1 MTTPTT
7 LDSPAAVARAEER
20 RSARIQDY
28 ASVVTPTNIAVSAS
42 GRIAYV
48 RTEANPA
55 ADTNEH
61 SIWLA
66 SPQLQLT
73 AGPADTSPAWHPVST
88 LLVFV
93 RPDSSGT
100 PQLWKVD
107 ATGGPATQLTTTAQL
122 PLGAG
127 APVFSPDG
135 ARIAFSAPVDR
146 TAAGSSCL
154 LVAKRLNY
162 KVDGSGVRGSVRA
175 HLFEFDLAA
184 GSLRQLTD
192 GDWDASHP
200 AYSPDGTELAF
211 TAAMDGDADL
221 TRASSAWTVSLTD
234 LASAPRMLGQARGI
248 AGPLAWTPAGDAV
261 VAVGWHTPI
270 IHNNELLVLHR
281 DQRVEDRS
289 LTSGLDRNVMP
300 GGTGY
305 PGGAPSFTADGDI
318 VFCIRNHGST
328 ELHKVDFGSGSVSPL
343 LTGERT
349 VVSGLA
355 LTSGRA
361 VVALA
366 TATSFGEVA
375 VIDLETRAVET
386 VTELNT
392 ELTTSVA
399 FPVAS
404 ERWFD
409 ISDGTRVQGWILRD
423 PNVTGAGPLV
433 LDVHGGPHNA
443 WTGTP
448 TVMHAYHAELVA
460 LGFTVLMIN
469 PRGSDGYGNDFF
481 DGVRDGWG
489 EADRADLLEPVETLV
504 AEGMADPKQLVLT
517 GYSYG
522 GFMTCA
528 LTSVTDRFAVAVAG
542 GLVCDI
548 ANTAGPSDE
557 GILLQTV
564 EFDPQSSRVRELS
577 PLGRVS
583 QVTTPTLILHGG
595 SDVRCPVNQAEQWFG
610 GLRLAGTPTE
620 LVVFPDASH
629 AFVLTGR
636 PSHRLEY
643 STRLVDWIERHLS
656 PKPALTT
663 VDPDYWQYRLDTLSA
678 KYGVPGAS
686 LGILTT
692 TRSGFSRTVVTSG
705 VVSTRTGVA
714 ATPDT
719 LFQMGSISKVW
730 TATLIMQ
737 LVEEGLLDLDSPV
750 RNILPDFAVADA
762 VATEMVT
769 TRHLLTH
776 TSGIDGD
783 VFIDG
788 GRGDDCV
795 ERYVAS
801 LKSTVQLF
809 APGTDWSYCNTGFVI
824 AGRIIEVLRGKSWD
838 AVLRERII
846 EPLGLTKTTTLP
858 EETALHRAAV
868 GHVGGAAVGHVG
880 GADNLE
886 QTPQFLIPRSMGPA
900 GLINSTAED
909 LLLFA
914 QDSMREDPVLLRRS
928 THLAMLEERRQI
940 GDVSSADIMGTTWLL
955 HNWGGVLAHGHNGG
969 TLGQQSFLRVVP
981 SCGLAVV
988 LMANGGAMDAL
999 SGDLLAE
1006 VIGSIGGVSVT
1017 PAFSP
1022 GDPHTRVTS
1031 SPEELDALCGL
1042 YRDAAADFVLER
1054 TGGSLTARRTDHID
1068 PSVTAESAESVSLSL
1083 IEVHPGVFATQ
1094 LPQSAGWIRITFSDN
1109 GSTQLLHVGS
1119 RAYPRVN
1126 NR

>member
-28 ASVVTPTNIAVSAS
+28 ASVVTPTSIAVSAS

-107 ATGGPATQLTTTAQL
+107 ATGGPAVQMTTTAQL

-146 TAAGSSCL
+146 TAAGSSHL

-211 TAAMDGDADL
+211 TAAMDGNADL

-234 LASAPRMLGQARGI
+234 LASAPRMLGHARGI
-248 AGPLAWTPAGDAV
+248 AGPLTWTPAGDAV

-289 LTSGLDRNVMP
+289 LTSALDRNVMP

-305 PGGAPSFTADGDI
+305 PGGAPRFTADGDI

-328 ELHKVDFGSGSVSPL
+328 ELHKIDFGSGSVSPL
-343 LTGERT
+343 LTGEQT

-355 LTSGRA
+355 LTSGKA

-423 PNVTGAGPLV
+423 PNATGAGPLV

-448 TVMHAYHAELVA
+448 TPMHAYHAELVA
-460 LGFTVLMIN
+460 LGYTVLMIN
-469 PRGSDGYGNDFF
+469 PRGSDGYGNEFF

-564 EFDPQSSRVRELS
+564 EFDPQSSRVQELS

-636 PSHRLEY
+636 PSHRLDY

-656 PKPALTT
+656 PTPALTT

-692 TRSGFSRTVVTSG
+692 TRSGFDRTVVTSG

-750 RNILPDFAVADA
+750 RNVLPDFAVADA
-762 VATEMVT
+762 VATETVT

-795 ERYVAS
+795 ERYVAA
-801 LKSTVQLF
+801 LTSTVQLF

-868 GHVGGAAVGHVG
+868 GHVGGA
-880 GADNLE
+880 DNLA

-914 QDSMREDPVLLRRS
+914 QDSMREDPILLQRS

-940 GDVSSADIMGTTWLL
+940 GEVSSADIMGTTWLL
-955 HNWGGVLAHGHNGG
+955 HNWDGVLAHGHNGG

-981 SCGLAVV
+981 SCGIAVV

-1006 VIGSIGGVSVT
+1006 VIGSIGGVAVT

-1022 GDPHTRVTS
+1022 GDPATRTTS

-1054 TGGSLTARRTDHID
+1054 TGSSLTARRTDHID
-1068 PSVTAESAESVSLSL
+1068 PSVNAESAESVSLSL
-1083 IEVHPGVFATQ
+1083 IEVQPGVFATQ
-1094 LPQSAGWIRITFSDN
+1094 LPQSAGWIRITFSDT

>member
-28 ASVVTPTNIAVSAS
+28 ASVVTPTSIAVSAS

-100 PQLWKVD
+100 SQLWKVD

-234 LASAPRMLGQARGI
+234 LASAPRMLGHARGI

-762 VATEMVT
+762 VATETVT

-868 GHVGGAAVGHVG
+868 GHVGAA
-880 GADNLE
+880 DDLE

-914 QDSMREDPVLLRRS
+914 QDSMREDPILLQRS